1 MLKAGGNREVK
12 LNIKNKTLEGL
23 VNTVGSEIPFETAEE
38 ALRVGFLILTLK

>member
-12 LNIKNKTLEGL
+12 LNIKNKTLDGL
-23 VNTVGSEIPFETAEE
+23 VNTVGSEIPFETVEE